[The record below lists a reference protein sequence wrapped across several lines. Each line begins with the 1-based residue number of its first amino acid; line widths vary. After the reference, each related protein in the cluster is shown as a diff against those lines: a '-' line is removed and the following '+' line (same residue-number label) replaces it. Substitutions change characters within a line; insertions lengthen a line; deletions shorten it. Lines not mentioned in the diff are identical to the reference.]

1 MKKSRTPIICL
12 GIFLLV
18 YIFVVL
24 LIPFVR
30 NEVFWCSFVFS
41 VIEYLVTSIVVVM
54 AIKAPNCNEKVFE
67 LVKIRYSCIFL
78 SICTLVNIFLM
89 AYGKIPMWGAIISNV
104 IVISIYIVIIVIFST
119 LKRNESVFESGLS
132 QQIQEFKSYSVK
144 VEGFIEISHTLE
156 LKNSLCMLL
165 EVLKYSD
172 PITPEQL
179 FDLNRNINQCFNKL
193 EELLYSEHEN
203 EAFECSKELLNL
215 LKERNHLCKL
225 YK

>member
-1 MKKSRTPIICL
+1 MKKCRTPIICL

-18 YIFVVL
+18 YIFVFL

-41 VIEYLVTSIVVVM
+41 VIEYLVISIVVVM

-67 LVKIRYSCIFL
+67 LVKIRYSCFFFA
-78 SICTLVNIFLM
+78 ICTLVNIFMM

-104 IVISIYIVIIVIFST
+104 IVVSIYIVIIVIFST

-144 VEGFIEISHTLE
+144 VEGFIEISHTSE
-156 LKNSLCMLL
+156 LKNNLCMLL

-179 FDLNRNINQCFNKL
+179 FELNRNINQCFDKL
-193 EELLYSEHEN
+193 EECLYSEREN
-203 EAFECSKELLNL
+203 EAFECSKQLLNL
-215 LKERNHLCKL
+215 FNERKRLCKL

>member
-1 MKKSRTPIICL
+1 MKKCRTPIICL

-18 YIFVVL
+18 YILVVL

-41 VIEYLVTSIVVVM
+41 LIEYLVISTVVVM
-54 AIKAPNCNEKVFE
+54 AIKAPNSYEKVFE
-67 LVKIRYSCIFL
+67 LVKVRYSCIFFV
-78 SICTLVNIFLM
+78 ICTLINIFVM
-89 AYGKIPMWGAIISNV
+89 AYGKIPIWGAIISNAFV
-104 IVISIYIVIIVIFST
+104 VSTYIVVIVIFST
-119 LKRNESVFESGLS
+119 LKREESVFESRLS

-144 VEGFIEISHTLE
+144 VERFIEIAYTSE

-172 PITPEQL
+172 PISPEQL